1 MPTVLSLYGLRVVV
15 YPNDHR
21 PAHVHVIGRD
31 CEAVFNLNCPGG
43 PTALRENYGFSLKV
57 LNRIAAH
64 LDAQAW
70 YLCQQWKDV
79 HGYF

>member
-1 MPTVLSLYGLRVVV
+1 M
-15 YPNDHR
+15 
-21 PAHVHVIGRD
+21 GRD

-43 PTALRENYGFSLKV
+43 PTALRENYGFSIKE